1 MTHSIFI
8 CDDDISYLNK
18 IKTIIEHYILFHE
31 KQFHIEKITT
41 STIEFLKYIEDIKI
55 SGGVYFLDMDFK
67 QDINGIDLALKIKQ
81 RDIQAK
87 IIFITNYSK
96 YATLTLKN
104 KIEAVDYIN
113 KSQNID
119 TLQDEIISNLKY
131 CYNSIIKQKNYSKSV
146 FSFSV
151 NSTTYFIDIND
162 ILFIESSHIPHLLT
176 LATLDSK
183 YNFYGKISNIDKD
196 YENLYKIS
204 RSCLINP
211 KNMTKIDFNKREVYL
226 KENFVK
232 KFSLS
237 RSKLLKSYQP

>member
-1 MTHSIFI
+1 
-8 CDDDISYLNK
+8 
-18 IKTIIEHYILFHE
+18 
-31 KQFHIEKITT
+31 
-41 STIEFLKYIEDIKI
+41 
-55 SGGVYFLDMDFK
+55 MDFK
-67 QDINGIDLALKIKQ
+67 QDINGIDLALKVKQ

-87 IIFITNYSK
+87 IIFITNYSN

-104 KIEAVDYIN
+104 KIEAVYYIN

-119 TLQDEIISNLKY
+119 ILQDEIINNLKY
-131 CYNSIIKQKNYSKSV
+131 CYDSIIKQKKYAKSL
-146 FSFSV
+146 FKFSV

-176 LATLDSK
+176 LATVDSK
-183 YNFYGKISNIDKD
+183 YNFYGKISDIDKD

-204 RSCLINP
+204 RSCLVNP
-211 KNMTKIDFNKREVYL
+211 QNIKKIEFNKREIYL

-237 RSKLLKSYQP
+237 KSKFLKAYQP